1 MADFAPHSE
10 DRLTLRKNAVA
21 WDRLAASGQPLAKP
35 AADAAFANPR
45 QWLGTGGPPGRPWLP
60 ESLVGLEILCLAA
73 GGGKHGPLYAAAGG
87 RVTVVDLSAAMLE
100 LDRQVARERRIDLTL
115 VQTSMDDLS
124 MFPAERFDLIIQP
137 VSTCYLRTVRRLLAE
152 VARVCRPGGRYL
164 SQHKAPLSLQAS
176 LQPNAAG
183 RYELLQTQ
191 VGANAADRM
200 PLPAAVP
207 SRLREPGTD
216 EFIHSLTDL
225 LGGICAAGFV
235 IDDFFEPAEADASS
249 SPGSYEHR
257 ARYLP
262 PYLRVLA
269 RRQGATEVRRPVLV
283 Q

>member
-1 MADFAPHSE
+1 MAGFPSHNKNMP
-10 DRLTLRKNAVA
+10 TLHKNAVA
-21 WDRLAASGQPLAKP
+21 WDRLATTGEPLAQP

-45 QWLGTGGPPGRPWLP
+45 QWLGTGGPLGRPWLP
-60 ESLVGLEILCLAA
+60 KSLVGLEILCLAA

-100 LDRQVARERRIDLTL
+100 LDRQVARERRIDLNL

-124 MFPAERFDLIIQP
+124 MFSDKRFDLIIQP
-137 VSTCYLRTVRRLLAE
+137 VSTCYLRTVRPALAE
-152 VARVCRPGGRYL
+152 VARVCRPDGCYL

-176 LQPNAAG
+176 LHPNSSG
-183 RYELLQTQ
+183 YYELLEPQC
-191 VGANAADRM
+191 AADAEDRL
-200 PLPAAVP
+200 PLPAAPP
-207 SRLREPGTD
+207 SRLREAGTD
-216 EFIHSLTDL
+216 EFVHSLTDL

-235 IDDFFEPAEADASS
+235 IEDFFEPAEADTTS

-257 ARYLP
+257 ASYLP

-269 RRQGATEVRRPVLV
+269 RRQGATKASRPILV